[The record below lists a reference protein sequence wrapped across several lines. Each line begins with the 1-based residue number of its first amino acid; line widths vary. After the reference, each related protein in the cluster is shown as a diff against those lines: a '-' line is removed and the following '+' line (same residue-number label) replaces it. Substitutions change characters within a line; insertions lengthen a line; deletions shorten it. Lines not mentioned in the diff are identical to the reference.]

1 MKVGVLALQ
10 GSFIEHIG
18 ILRKLGVE
26 TSPIRL
32 PRELDSIDGLIIPGG
47 ESTTILRL
55 MKDFGLIKPIR
66 EMAQDGLPIW
76 GTCAGMILLAK
87 EVSNSE
93 METLGLMDVK
103 VRRNA
108 FGSQIDSFEIDLQI
122 PLLGKLPFRAIFIR
136 APIIEQAKPGVEIVS
151 RLPDGRIVAIRQDRL
166 LACAFHPEFTDDLRF
181 HSYFLNIVK
190 GSCSPK
196 DKNLPCS
203 HVKSRSAAAPGN
215 YTTANLMF
223 RIEVSVK
230 PRFPDLEGDRLKT
243 DIHDIGITTV
253 KEVRVSDV
261 YFLEG
266 KLDETELERIGR
278 ELLADP
284 VFEEFSWGEGP
295 LSSLSGED
303 THLIVVTYNPG
314 VTDPVASSVSKAIRD
329 LGIDTVT
336 SVKTARKYSLRGEL
350 SEHALRSICD
360 KLLVNSVI
368 QHVVTKKETIALP
381 TPTYKFVLN
390 TVDLLSLD
398 DDGLMEL
405 SRGRLWLNLTEMK
418 RIKDYFSR
426 LGRNPTDVEL
436 ETLAQT
442 WSEHCIHKTFK
453 SKIKLGQ
460 LIIDNLLKS
469 TVMKVTEEL
478 KKPWCLSVFRDNAG
492 VIDFDGR
499 YAICF
504 KVETHNHPSAIEPY
518 GGAATGIGGVIR
530 DILGTGLGAKPI
542 LNTDVFCF
550 APPDFPYDKLP
561 RGVLHPRRIFKGV
574 RAGVADYGNRMG
586 IPTLNG
592 AILFDE
598 RYVGNPLVF
607 CGTVGMLPVSMS
619 QRGQQQPGD
628 FVVLVGGRT
637 GRDGIH
643 GVTFAS
649 GELTKESETIS
660 SSSVQIGDPITEKKL
675 MDVLLKARDR
685 GLYRRITDC
694 GGGGLSSAVGEMA
707 EETGVRV
714 YLERVPLKYSG
725 LSYTEIWI
733 SESQERMVLAVPPD
747 TVNQLISLFQSEGV
761 EAAVIGEFTNTR
773 RLELFYEDNLVG
785 DLDMEF
791 LHKGLPQPE
800 KEAIWEPPKHEEPD
814 FPQPSDL
821 GEQLLR
827 ILSSWNVCSKEWV
840 IRQYD
845 HEVQGGSVLKPLTGV
860 NNDGPSD
867 ATIVRPLLDSDMG
880 IIVANGINPKYGD
893 IDPYWM
899 AASAI
904 DEALRQIVAVGGSLK
919 KVALLDNFC
928 WGNPDKPDRLGGL
941 VRAAQACYDIAL
953 GYETP
958 FISGKDSLYNEFE
971 TEQESICIPPTL
983 LISAVAVMDNVER
996 AVTMDCKREGDLIY
1010 IVGTTWNE
1018 LGGSQYYSIHGYIG
1032 NRVPRVNPKK
1042 GKRLMD
1048 ALSAAMEKGLVR
1060 ACHDLSEGGLGVA
1073 AAEMAFAGGLG
1084 MVIDLAKVPL
1094 GEAINRDD
1102 YVLFSES
1109 NTRFLVEVAPEDRHR
1124 FESTMAGV
1132 NFAAIGQV
1140 TSKEKLEVYA
1150 FNGKMVLSASIAEL
1164 KEAWQRPLRW

>member
-1 MKVGVLALQ
+1 
-10 GSFIEHIG
+10 
-18 ILRKLGVE
+18 
-26 TSPIRL
+26 
-32 PRELDSIDGLIIPGG
+32 
-47 ESTTILRL
+47 
-55 MKDFGLIKPIR
+55 
-66 EMAQDGLPIW
+66 
-76 GTCAGMILLAK
+76 
-87 EVSNSE
+87 
-93 METLGLMDVK
+93 
-103 VRRNA
+103 
-108 FGSQIDSFEIDLQI
+108 
-122 PLLGKLPFRAIFIR
+122 
-136 APIIEQAKPGVEIVS
+136 
-151 RLPDGRIVAIRQDRL
+151 
-166 LACAFHPEFTDDLRF
+166 
-181 HSYFLNIVK
+181 
-190 GSCSPK
+190 
-196 DKNLPCS
+196 
-203 HVKSRSAAAPGN
+203 
-215 YTTANLMF
+215 MF

-230 PRFPDLEGDRLKT
+230 AGFPDPEGDRLER
-243 DIHDIGITTV
+243 DIRDIGITTV
-253 KEVRVSDV
+253 KQARVSDV
-261 YFLEG
+261 YLLEG
-266 KLDETELERIGR
+266 ELDEVEVEKIGQ

-284 VFEEFSWGEGP
+284 VVEDFSWGERP
-295 LSSLSGED
+295 LSRIEYGD
-303 THLIVVTYNPG
+303 THVIEVAYNPG
-314 VTDPVASSVSKAIRD
+314 VTNPVAGSVGKAIRD
-329 LGIDTVT
+329 LDIATVT
-336 SVKTARKYSLRGEL
+336 SVKTARKYSLWGNL
-350 SEHALRSICD
+350 SEEILQSICD
-360 KLLVNSVI
+360 KLLVNSLI
-368 QHVVTKKETIALP
+368 QHVITKREVVALP
-381 TPTYKFVLN
+381 STTYEFVLT

-405 SRGRLWLNLTEMK
+405 SKDRLWLNLSEMR

-460 LIIDNLLKS
+460 LVVDNLLKS
-469 TVMKVTEEL
+469 TVMRVTEEL

-504 KVETHNHPSAIEPY
+504 KVETHNHPSALEPY

-561 RGVLHPRRIFKGV
+561 CGVLHPRRIFKGV
-574 RAGVADYGNRMG
+574 RAGVADYGNRLG

-598 RYVGNPLVF
+598 RYIGNPLVF
-607 CGTVGMLPVSMS
+607 CGTVGLLPKSMS
-619 QRGQQQPGD
+619 QRGQQQAGD
-628 FVVLVGGRT
+628 LVVLVGGRT

-649 GELTKESETIS
+649 GELTRESEAIS

-675 MDVLLKARDR
+675 IDVLLKARDR

-714 YLERVPLKYSG
+714 YLERVPLKYLG

-733 SESQERMVLAVPPD
+733 SESQERMVLAVPPN
-747 TVNQLISLFQSEGV
+747 TVDQLISLFQSEGV
-761 EAAVIGEFTNTR
+761 EATVIGEFTDTR
-773 RLELFYEDNLVG
+773 RLELFYEGNLVG

-791 LHKGLPQPE
+791 LHKGLPQLE
-800 KEAIWEPPKHEEPD
+800 KEAIWKLPQHAEPD
-814 FPQPSDL
+814 FPQPTALHED
-821 GEQLLR
+821 LLR
-827 ILSSWNVCSKEWV
+827 ILASWNVCSKEWV

-860 NNDGPSD
+860 KNDGPSD
-867 ATIVRPLLDSDMG
+867 AAIVRPILGSDRG
-880 IIVANGINPKYGD
+880 IVVANGINPRYGD

-899 AASAI
+899 AASVI
-904 DEALRQIVAVGGSLK
+904 DEALRQVVAVGGSLRR
-919 KVALLDNFC
+919 VALLDNFC

-941 VRAAQACYDIAL
+941 IRAAQACYDVAL

-971 TEQESICIPPTL
+971 TEKESICIPPTL

-996 AVTMDCKREGDLIY
+996 AVTMDCKRDGDLVY
-1010 IVGTTWNE
+1010 IIGTTWNE
-1018 LGGSQYYSIHGYIG
+1018 LGGSQYYGIRGYVG
-1032 NRVPRVNPKK
+1032 NRVPQVDPKK

-1048 ALSAAMEKGLVR
+1048 ALSAVMEKGLVR
-1060 ACHDLSEGGLGVA
+1060 ACHDLSEGGIGVA

-1084 MVIDLAKVPL
+1084 MVIHLGQVPL
-1094 GEAINRDD
+1094 GEAMNRDD

-1109 NTRFLVEVAPEDRHR
+1109 NTRFLVEVAPQDWPQ
-1124 FESTMAGV
+1124 FESMMAGV
-1132 NFAAIGQV
+1132 DFAAIGQV
-1140 TSKEKLEVYA
+1140 TGKEKLEVYGL
-1150 FNGKMVLSASIAEL
+1150 NGEMVLSSLIAEL